1 MGVAIGVRQHCVM
14 KVGKQGSKLIW
25 RYRKK
30 GPHKWKEW
38 NTKGGG
44 LRSWS
49 GNFMRTC
56 VVPSGSN
63 CIPVGCVETV
73 DVSVA
78 EIEGQEGWRG

>member
-38 NTKGGG
+38 NTKGGAKIME
-44 LRSWS
+44 W
-49 GNFMRTC
+49 
-56 VVPSGSN
+56 
-63 CIPVGCVETV
+63 
-73 DVSVA
+73 
-78 EIEGQEGWRG
+78 

>member
-1 MGVAIGVRQHCVM
+1 MEGVE
-14 KVGKQGSKLIW
+14 
-25 RYRKK
+25 Y
-30 GPHKWKEW
+30 E
-38 NTKGGG
+38 GGEV